1 MSGNTIIHLWCCPRT
16 LSTATMYS
24 FAQRPDCRVFD
35 EPLYASYLVQNP
47 DLYRPYRDDLLNDAK
62 NCDGN
67 RVLEALPEFFNDTV
81 KVIVCKHITKQLQG
95 INLNVL
101 FKSTTLYTVRHI
113 FLIRDPLD
121 SILSWNDR
129 QEVHKEGCNLHNLC
143 FPQMVHLY
151 SEIQLKTNAKP
162 IVIDSNILKIFS
174 KEVLLIVCQRV
185 GIPFFEQQLSW
196 PAGPKPDID
205 GFVLS

>member
-1 MSGNTIIHLWCCPRT
+1 MTGNVIIHLWCCPRT

-24 FAQRPDCRVFD
+24 FAQRHDCKVLD

-47 DLYRPYRDDLLNDAK
+47 DLYRPYRDELLSDTK
-62 NCDGN
+62 SRDGN
-67 RVLEALPEFFNDTV
+67 RVLESLPDFFSEKI

-95 INLNVL
+95 IDLNIL
-101 FKSTTLYTVRHI
+101 FKSNVSYTVHHI

-151 SEIQLKTNAKP
+151 SEIQLKTNTKP
-162 IVIDSNILKIFS
+162 IVIDSNILKMHS
-174 KEVLLIVCQRV
+174 KEVLLIVCQRA
-185 GIPFFEQQLSW
+185 GIPFMEQQLSW

-205 GFVLS
+205 GYIST